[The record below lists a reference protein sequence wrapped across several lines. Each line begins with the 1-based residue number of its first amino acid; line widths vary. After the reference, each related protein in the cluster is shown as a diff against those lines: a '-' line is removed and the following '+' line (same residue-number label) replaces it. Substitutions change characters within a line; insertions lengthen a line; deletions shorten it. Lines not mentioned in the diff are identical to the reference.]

1 MTARIAKGK
10 HTMLTLP
17 LFTRLIQDNRSI
29 QAMNVYPRHIARVGG
44 GMIDAFDTFPNTCK
58 KKGRRVTIHAT
69 HYAQL
74 NGKGPF
80 SRLIDPTVDLAAAE
94 RARRERTFLHMWHGG
109 TGISMTTAGGTT
121 AGQTG
126 LSRIERFVLD
136 DGSVFDGGTPVA
148 VQEIGALPPSVDG
161 IIGLSFLQQFRTV
174 TFDFS
179 RDELVLS
186 NDNADEGKREESW
199 MEEEPA
205 DYLETLTDATLRICR
220 LGIYSVSVTLDGRG
234 PVSMLLDTGASASY
248 LNWAGITEDMNLS
261 NDHPLV
267 RRNAESLGAM
277 GADDTAL
284 ELTHRFVCQRRLK
297 LEGGGDPFFTG
308 LDLTES
314 DGIVGGE
321 RGSVNVDIGDLPVLE
336 GLKGER
342 VNGILGADLL
352 TRCDVLRIDF
362 GVSPPKM
369 ALERKVGNTS
379 VPFVDLRRKP

>member
-148 VQEIGALPPSVDG
+148 VQEIGAL
-161 IIGLSFLQQFRTV
+161 
-174 TFDFS
+174 
-179 RDELVLS
+179 
-186 NDNADEGKREESW
+186 
-199 MEEEPA
+199 
-205 DYLETLTDATLRICR
+205 
-220 LGIYSVSVTLDGRG
+220 
-234 PVSMLLDTGASASY
+234 ASY

-267 RRNAESLGAM
+267 RRNAESMGAM